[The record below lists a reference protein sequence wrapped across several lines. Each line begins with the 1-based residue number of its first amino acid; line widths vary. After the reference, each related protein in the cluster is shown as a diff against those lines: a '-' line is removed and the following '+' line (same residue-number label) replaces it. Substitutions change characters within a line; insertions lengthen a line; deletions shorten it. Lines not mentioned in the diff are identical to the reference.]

1 MKYWS
6 LNNSI
11 KKKVCIR
18 NIATYY
24 TNNLRRKLVWISSI
38 SLLITSLTVTYY
50 ISYAAY
56 YEYMF
61 EELSLVNNHICQY
74 LFSKDLSWLEYNV
87 VRNIQS
93 PSNADYSNLTNSH
106 TCNQFKLFR
115 GEVVQSTVEEKQ
127 FPLAF
132 SLAVHGNIKQAAR
145 LLRLIYRSHNLY
157 CIHVDSKSPQFF
169 YDEVMELARCF
180 GSNVMVVNR
189 SESVD
194 VQWGYY
200 SILEM
205 FLLCAEK
212 LVNNSEI
219 IWRYIL
225 NVSGQELPLRTNWEL
240 VALLKAM
247 NGSNIVEN
255 LGPGHNPERWPNK
268 NLTFPIVWS
277 KGSFYV
283 ALRRDFVEFYQND
296 PKANKLLDAMKAEK
310 HLPKHPDELF
320 FSTLN
325 YNPLLGAPGACKE
338 KYLTSDFDIRAMY
351 IGRFVKWAHRPCR
364 RGKVRNGIC
373 LIGISILPS
382 IPKRMELFANK
393 FSENFEPIAYDCTEN
408 YIMEKVLAEMRTN
421 QLSPNFNVSFYSQ
434 LYCSQDHIH

>member
-1 MKYWS
+1 MEYLS
-6 LNNSI
+6 LNNSLTN
-11 KKKVCIR
+11 KVCLR
-18 NIATYY
+18 NISNYH
-24 TNNLRRKLVWISSI
+24 TNNLKRKLVWIGSI

-56 YEYMF
+56 YEYILK
-61 EELSLVNNHICQY
+61 EILLVNNRICQY
-74 LFSKDLSWLEYNV
+74 LFVKNLSWIEYML

-93 PSNADYSNLTNSH
+93 SSNGGYSNLTNSH
-106 TCNQFKLFR
+106 TCNEFKLFR

-132 SLAVHGNIKQAAR
+132 SLAIHRNIKQAAR
-145 LLRLIYRSHNLY
+145 LLRLIYRPHNLY
-157 CIHVDSKSPQFF
+157 CIHVDSKSPRAF

-189 SESVD
+189 SESVN
-194 VQWGYY
+194 VKWGYY
-200 SILEM
+200 SVLEV

-212 LVNNSEI
+212 LINNTEI
-219 IWRYIL
+219 IWKYIL

-255 LGPGHNPERWPNK
+255 LGPKHNPERWPIK
-268 NLTFPIVWS
+268 NLTFPIIWS
-277 KGSFYV
+277 KGSFYM
-283 ALRRDFVEFYQND
+283 ALRRDFVHFYQND
-296 PKANKLLDAMKAEK
+296 PKANEILGVLKAEK
-310 HLPKHPDELF
+310 NLLKHPDELF

-325 YNPLLGAPGACKE
+325 YNPLLGAPGACNE
-338 KYLTSDFDIRAMY
+338 TYLTSDLDMRVAY
-351 IGRFVKWAHRPCR
+351 IGRYVKWANRPCK
-364 RGKVRNGIC
+364 RGKIRNGIC

>member
-1 MKYWS
+1 MKYCS
-6 LNNSI
+6 LNNSLRN
-11 KKKVCIR
+11 KVCLI
-18 NIATYY
+18 NISNNH
-24 TNNLRRKLVWISSI
+24 TNNLRRKLFRISSI

-50 ISYAAY
+50 ISCAAY
-56 YEYMF
+56 YEFMLKEF
-61 EELSLVNNHICQY
+61 SLVNNRICQY
-74 LFSKDLSWLEYNV
+74 LFSKNLSWLEYMV
-87 VRNIQS
+87 VRSIQS
-93 PSNADYSNLTNSH
+93 PSNGDYSNLTNSH
-106 TCNQFKLFR
+106 ACSEFKLFR

-132 SLAVHGNIKQAAR
+132 SLAIHENIKQAAR

-157 CIHVDSKSPQFF
+157 CIHVDSKSPQVF
-169 YDEVMELARCF
+169 YNEVMELARCF

-194 VQWGYY
+194 VRWGYY
-200 SILEM
+200 SILEV
-205 FLLCAEK
+205 FLLCAKK
-212 LVNNSEI
+212 LINNSEI
-219 IWRYIL
+219 NWRYIL

-240 VALLKAM
+240 VALLKAI

-255 LGPGHNPERWPNK
+255 MGPGHNPERWPNK
-268 NLTFPIVWS
+268 NLTFPIIWS
-277 KGSFYV
+277 KGSFYM
-283 ALRRDFVEFYQND
+283 ALRRDFVHFYQND
-296 PKANKLLDAMKAEK
+296 PKANELLDAMKAEE

-338 KYLTSDFDIRAMY
+338 EYLTSDFDIRAMY
-351 IGRFVKWAHRPCR
+351 IGRFVRWAYRSCK
-364 RGKVRNGIC
+364 RGKIRNGIC
-373 LIGISILPS
+373 LIGISMLPS

-421 QLSPNFNVSFYSQ
+421 QLSSNFNVSFYSQ